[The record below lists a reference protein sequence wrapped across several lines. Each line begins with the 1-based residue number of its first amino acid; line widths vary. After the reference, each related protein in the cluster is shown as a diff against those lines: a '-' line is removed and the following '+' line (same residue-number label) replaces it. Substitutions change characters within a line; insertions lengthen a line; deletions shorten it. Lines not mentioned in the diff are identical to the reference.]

1 MSKIERA
8 PEVDET
14 PASGLRLKKSMFS
27 LTNKIALVT
36 GAGSGIGASIA
47 ETFAQAGA
55 KVFVADRDQVGAQKT
70 AAKIVAAGGVAH
82 ALQLDIRSDGDIA
95 AAQAAIGAPLDLLVN
110 NAGIGAIGTIL
121 QTSLADMN
129 RLMAVN
135 VHGTFLVTKVFLPAM
150 LEQKRGSVINLA
162 SVGGVLALRDRF
174 AYTTTKFAIVGM
186 TKALALDHSA
196 TGVRFNAI
204 CPCRVETPWVAQR
217 ISEYPD
223 PAAARREM
231 EGTQIAGR
239 MARPDEIA
247 AAALYLASDEAA
259 MVTGSTLTIDSGWS
273 AGK

>member
-1 MSKIERA
+1 
-8 PEVDET
+8 
-14 PASGLRLKKSMFS
+14 MFS
-27 LTNKIALVT
+27 LSQKIALVT

-55 KVFVADRDQVGAQKT
+55 KVFVADRDEAGAQKT
-70 AAKIVAAGGVAH
+70 AAKIIAAGGA
-82 ALQLDIRSDGDIA
+82 AQPLKLDITSESDIA
-95 AAQAAIGAPLDLLVN
+95 AALAAIGAPVDLLVN
-110 NAGIGAIGTIL
+110 NAGVGSIGTIL

-129 RLMAVN
+129 RLIAVN
-135 VHGTFLVTKVFLPAM
+135 VNGTFLVTKAFLPAM
-150 LEQKRGSVINLA
+150 LERKRGSVINLA
-162 SVGGVLALRDRF
+162 SVAGVVALRDRF

-217 ISEYPD
+217 LSEYPD
-223 PAAARREM
+223 PVAARREM
-231 EGTQIAGR
+231 ESTQIAGR

-259 MVTGSTLTIDSGWS
+259 MVTGSTLMIDSGWS

>member
-1 MSKIERA
+1 
-8 PEVDET
+8 
-14 PASGLRLKKSMFS
+14 MFS
-27 LTNKIALVT
+27 LAKKHALVT

-55 KVFVADRDQVGAQKT
+55 TVFVADRDEAAAQT
-70 AAKIVAAGGVAH
+70 TRARITAAGGTAE
-82 ALQLDIRSDGDIA
+82 ALRLDITSESDIA
-95 AAQAAIGAPLDLLVN
+95 AAAATMGAPVDILVN
-110 NAGIGAIGTIL
+110 NAGIGCIGTIL

-129 RLMAVN
+129 RLVAVN
-135 VHGTFLVTKVFLPAM
+135 VNGTFLVTKAFLPAM
-150 LEQKRGSVINLA
+150 LERKRGSVINLA
-162 SVGGVLALRDRF
+162 SVGGVLAVRDRF

-231 EGTQIAGR
+231 ESTQIAGR

-259 MVTGSTLTIDSGWS
+259 MVTGSTMMIDSGWS